1 MEPQGT
7 TPLGEFLPPPKDNTE
22 KIKLAARLRVEGNS
36 WTIIA
41 KHIGRAN
48 EDSAQHIIHEYPEEW
63 KAAYAYAYAMYLDE
77 IEAEASVTERELM
90 RPLRRLYTGEG
101 KVKTDE
107 HGYPVMVARDEK
119 LRDSAANHLLVHASK
134 MRVAHINV
142 HHTGETTGKLVLS
155 LETFDPRDQ
164 AKSKPEAEAVPG
176 QPED

>member
-7 TPLGEFLPPPKDNTE
+7 TPLGEFLPPPSETSE
-22 KIKLAARLRVEGNS
+22 KIKLAARLRVGGNS
-36 WTIIA
+36 WTVVA
-41 KHIGRAN
+41 KHIGRKN
-48 EDSAQHIIHEYPEEW
+48 EDSAQHIMDENPEEW

-77 IEAEASVTERELM
+77 IEAEAGVTERELM
-90 RPLRRLYTGEG
+90 RPLRYLYTSDG
-101 KVKTDE
+101 KVKHE
-107 HGYPVMVARDEK
+107 NGYPVVVARDEK